1 MITDCLPLI
10 IEKARIFQYNLAMY
24 FLKELSGNQVRKN
37 RKYSQQHPAGKCCP
51 AHEFRSGD
59 PEKLQKTTY

>member
-24 FLKELSGNQVRKN
+24 FFKRTIRKSGAEKP
-37 RKYSQQHPAGKCCP
+37 KIPTAASAGKCCP